1 MHRFLKADCLL
12 FIAPSATTAQ
22 QVGGDELI
30 VFVKTAERT
39 VDGRRRYY
47 YAAAGSQRV
56 MIVTRNGQ
64 PLEHLNQPNA
74 YIKALIGWE
83 PGTSEFTLPAHANKQ
98 HTKITVDMLLTLDE
112 RAANEYARVNNLEIE
127 SLTAV
132 LSNAPRADRPGGAR
146 GDVGRHPVGSETRAV
161 SRSVTLLPE
170 QWEVVEGIAKGNRSA
185 GVRWLVEDWLRQN
198 GDGHE

>member
-22 QVGGDELI
+22 QAGGDELI

-47 YAAAGSQRV
+47 YAASGPQRV
-56 MIVTRNGQ
+56 MIVMRNGQ

-83 PGTSEFTLPAHANKQ
+83 PGTSEFALPAHANKQ
-98 HTKITVDMLLTLDE
+98 HTKITVDMLLALDE
-112 RAANEYARVNNLEIE
+112 RAADEYARVNSLEIE

-146 GDVGRHPVGSETRAV
+146 GDVGRHRVGGETRAV
-161 SRSVTLLPE
+161 SRSITLLPE

-198 GDGHE
+198 GGRS